1 LAHALDTDFQAT
13 AAAMA
18 AGGVGVEQAR
28 VIVQAVQALPEDEV
42 TAEERRRGEAHLIEL
57 AAEFDATALRHL
69 GRHLLEVLAPER
81 AEQILADRLAA
92 EEEAARR
99 QRMLRM
105 TRNGDGTVSGRFKI
119 PEVHAGMLDRALRGL
134 VGASRIGN
142 DARHNSET
150 GDWLP
155 TDELMGQGFCEL
167 LENYP
172 ADRLPKL
179 NGVNAQVVVT
189 MTLEQLAGG
198 ADGRGG
204 LAAATLDGTLGAH
217 ADAAGVGTP
226 ITAGTA
232 RRLAC
237 EAGIIPLVLGGDSEV
252 LDLGRARR
260 FHTTAQRIA
269 IRHRDQTCTAEDC
282 RVPGYLCH
290 VHHDEMSWADG
301 AGTSVEKARLLCSW
315 HHQRIH
321 DDTYSHERLPSG
333 GVRFTRRT

>member
-1 LAHALDTDFQAT
+1 
-13 AAAMA
+13 
-18 AGGVGVEQAR
+18 
-28 VIVQAVQALPEDEV
+28 
-42 TAEERRRGEAHLIEL
+42 
-57 AAEFDATALRHL
+57 
-69 GRHLLEVLAPER
+69 
-81 AEQILADRLAA
+81 
-92 EEEAARR
+92 
-99 QRMLRM
+99 
-105 TRNGDGTVSGRFKI
+105 
-119 PEVHAGMLDRALRGL
+119 
-134 VGASRIGN
+134 
-142 DARHNSET
+142 
-150 GDWLP
+150 
-155 TDELMGQGFCEL
+155 
-167 LENYP
+167 
-172 ADRLPKL
+172 
-179 NGVNAQVVVT
+179 
-189 MTLEQLAGG
+189 MTLEQLTGG
-198 ADGRGG
+198 PDGRGG

-282 RVPGYLCH
+282 RVPGHLCH
-290 VHHDEMSWADG
+290 VHHDELRWADG

-321 DDTYSHERLPSG
+321 DDTYDHQRLPDG